1 MVHSW
6 AGPSTVWLT
15 VTESGSELEDTL
27 ESEFE
32 SVLELELESEL
43 ESEFELIVL
52 SLLLSL
58 VCSWAGIGLR
68 DSAVAHE
75 VMVAAVTMR
84 MEKLQARAI
93 CLLFILLCPVLF

>member
-1 MVHSW
+1 MVNSW
-6 AGPSTVWLT
+6 AGPSAVWLT

-32 SVLELELESEL
+32 LESGFEL
-43 ESEFELIVL
+43 EFELIVL
-52 SLLLSL
+52 SLLLSF

-75 VMVAAVTMR
+75 VMAAAVTMR
-84 MEKLQARAI
+84 TEKLQARAI

>member
-1 MVHSW
+1 MVNSW
-6 AGPSTVWLT
+6 AGPSAVWLT
-15 VTESGSELEDTL
+15 VTESGSELEDTP

-32 SVLELELESEL
+32 TVLEL
-43 ESEFELIVL
+43 EFELIVL
-52 SLLLSL
+52 SLLLSF

-75 VMVAAVTMR
+75 VMAAAVTMR
-84 MEKLQARAI
+84 TEKLQARAI